1 MATSLPSAAQWFAW
15 FVDDLRPTPG
25 RLESSLRIVLTVVI
39 ALILL
44 LVLQIPFVSISLYL
58 VFVLTRESPAVS
70 LRAALLTVVVATL
83 SVVLELTVVI
93 ATDNDPMARLL
104 SVAAI
109 AFVAGVLT
117 QASSLAPLAPTLGL
131 LYCTV
136 IALWE
141 TQSPADAI
149 VKRSLYLMGAVG
161 LVLGCS
167 VLIEYLLASR
177 SPADRLQQELK
188 TRYRALET
196 MFRAY
201 AKGASKEELF
211 AAYSPVARLAL
222 AGQRG
227 MQELY
232 NVIVERNLDPKGLM
246 LGTRTRI
253 VLLAELIDVS
263 AAFSAANPSSDDA
276 ELRERCAWIADRCRE
291 LRSGSTPQLPQET
304 KPGVT
309 PLRRVEETLYSLMA
323 MPVNSGDADD
333 KKLVILPAAKV
344 PFFLPG
350 ALRAR
355 GTFLFGLK
363 ISLCATLC
371 YIVYHA
377 LDYPE
382 ISTAVTTVFVAG
394 LTSTGVMKQKLTHR
408 VVGST
413 IGGLLL
419 GLGSIVFLFPHMDSI
434 TALCGL
440 VAVVAFI
447 AAWCAA
453 GRRFSYVG
461 LQIAFSFFTVTLA
474 TTSAPT
480 ELAPARDRLV
490 GIGLALVIM
499 WFVFDQVWPVRTVTI
514 MRQAL
519 ARVLRGE
526 SQLFGL
532 AASSF
537 DTGDLTSR
545 IDALRHSVS
554 ATIAEIRMLH
564 EAVLY
569 EFGVN
574 HEGQKAAGETILRAA
589 LSSGALFWNEL
600 AVLERNHDRDLRTDP
615 RLLTIRS
622 TLAGGLDALAES
634 VAKNRQIV
642 PLAGLQIPGVEQS
655 PEARDAEYA
664 NTMMSR
670 YRDVE
675 SMLSALNPTT

>member
-1 MATSLPSAAQWFAW
+1 VASSLPSIARWFAW

-25 RLESSLRIVLTVVI
+25 RLESTLRIVLTVVL
-39 ALILL
+39 ALTLL

-58 VFVLTRESPAVS
+58 IFVLTRESPAVS
-70 LRAALLTVVVATL
+70 LRAAVLTVIVASI
-83 SVVLELTVVI
+83 SVAIELGVVI
-93 ATDNDPMARLL
+93 ATNNDPMVRLL
-104 SVAAI
+104 SVVAV
-109 AFVAGVLT
+109 AFVSGVLT
-117 QASSLAPLAPTLGL
+117 QASSFAPLAPTLGL

-149 VKRSLYLMGAVG
+149 VKRSLYLIGAVS

-177 SPADRLQQELK
+177 SPVDRLQRELK
-188 TRYRALET
+188 TRYQALET
-196 MFRAY
+196 LFRAY
-201 AKGASKEELF
+201 EKGASKEDLF
-211 AAYSPVARLAL
+211 AAYLPVARLAL

-232 NVIVERNLDPKGLM
+232 NVISQRNLDQKGLM

-263 AAFSAANPSSDDA
+263 AAFAAAHPSSDA
-276 ELRERCAWIADRCRE
+276 AQLRESCEWVADRCRE
-291 LRSGSTPQLPQET
+291 LGSGSTPPLPQET
-304 KPGVT
+304 KPIVA
-309 PLRRVEETLYSLMA
+309 PLHRVDETLRSLMA
-323 MPVNSGDADD
+323 MSVNSGDSDE
-333 KKLVILPAAKV
+333 KKLVILPAARV

-371 YIVYHA
+371 YIAYHA

-440 VAVVAFI
+440 VAAVSFI
-447 AAWCAA
+447 AAWCSA

-461 LQIAFSFFTVTLA
+461 LQIAFSFFSVTLA
-474 TTSAPT
+474 TSSAPT

-490 GIGLALVIM
+490 GIGLALLIM
-499 WFVFDQVWPVRTVTI
+499 WFVFDQVWPVRTLTL

-526 SQLFGL
+526 AQLFGL
-532 AASSF
+532 AGSTF
-537 DTGDLTSR
+537 GVRDLTSR
-545 IDALRHSVS
+545 TDALRHSVS
-554 ATIAEIRMLH
+554 ATIAEIRMLN
-564 EAVLY
+564 EALLY
-569 EFGVN
+569 EFGAN
-574 HEGQKAAGETILRAA
+574 HESHKAAGETILRAA

-600 AVLERNHDRDLRTDP
+600 AVLERNQDRDLGGDP
-615 RLLTIRS
+615 GLSTIRS

-634 VAKNRQIV
+634 VTKNRQIE
-642 PLAGLQIPGVEQS
+642 PLAGLPFPEQLT
-655 PEARDAEYA
+655 EARETEYA

-675 SMLSALNPTT
+675 SILSALSPTM